1 MGINKMH
8 TKVMMFAIASALFVA
23 AIYTS
28 STFVAFARECRIAP
42 NGTDVIC
49 TERDDKGKI
58 SKVSY
63 CYKEEGNWKCVDVT
77 PKKTG
82 SSTISPDLKNAL
94 DKAQLLTAG
103 GDQIIPDNNTN
114 VLKGKIEKGGS
125 LLRGDEI
132 TRDNTGGNT
141 PTNSNDTSQ

>member
-1 MGINKMH
+1 MH
-8 TKVMMFAIASALFVA
+8 TKVMMFAITSALFVA

-28 STFVAFARECRIAP
+28 STFIAFARQCATAK
-42 NGTDVIC
+42 NKMDVIC
-49 TERDDKGKI
+49 WDTDDKGKT

-63 CYKEEGNWKCVDVT
+63 CYKEDGNWKCIDVT
-77 PKKTG
+77 PKTG
-82 SSTISPDLKNAL
+82 STKISPDLKNAL
-94 DKAQLLTAG
+94 DKAQPLTAG

-132 TRDNTGGNT
+132 TLGNT
-141 PTNSNDTSQ
+141 DGNTTNSNDTSQ